1 MSASTVTSPR
11 GALLDRLGR
20 LYATIGQ
27 LLDRV
32 LGPPVEALARVY
44 LGWIFFKA
52 GWGRLNDW
60 SSQEFLFDQIH
71 PVPGLPASLAA
82 VVTTAGELILPL
94 FLWLGLGQRFAALGL
109 FLMTAV
115 IQFVVAQ
122 TPEGIENRIGHA
134 EHYAWMLG
142 FLLLAT
148 RRPSLL
154 TLDHWLCRRAG
165 S

>member
-1 MSASTVTSPR
+1 RRWRTSTCSRCCSVTSCAAASPPCDNRKPEGTPAMSASTVTSPR

-122 TPEGIENRIGHA
+122 TPEGIE
-134 EHYAWMLG
+134 
-142 FLLLAT
+142 
-148 RRPSLL
+148 
-154 TLDHWLCRRAG
+154 
-165 S
+165 